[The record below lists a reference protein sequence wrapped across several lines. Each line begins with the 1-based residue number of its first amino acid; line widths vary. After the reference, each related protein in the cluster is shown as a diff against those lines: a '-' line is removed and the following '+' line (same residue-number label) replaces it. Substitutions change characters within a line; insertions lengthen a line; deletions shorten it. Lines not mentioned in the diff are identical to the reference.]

1 MPLRMLLVMALF
13 ILPMVPTFWAIQDI
27 PKRRFP
33 TRRKKIGWFLLVS
46 ALPCVGALLYLLFI
60 RKSTVPSMDEEVSIN

>member
-46 ALPCVGALLYLLFI
+46 SLPCVGALLYILFI
-60 RKSTVPSMDEEVSIN
+60 RKSTVPSMDGEVSIN